1 MRTLLR
7 VAFVTLAWLP
17 FHTVGAAATGVAA
30 AREAAEQRE
39 AALLAPG
46 AYAAGIAAQTRADA
60 AGADAALGER
70 LLAEARAQFEAA
82 TLGADVA
89 RQRFAAPLASR
100 EQARTVEAVR
110 LAGPQWAR
118 AESTL
123 MQAAQR
129 LERGD
134 DDGADAR
141 AAAAR
146 KHYDA
151 AALQAVQATVL
162 TAARS
167 KILELDAA
175 AAARYAPRTAA
186 RAREL
191 LDSAEAELAADS
203 SRRRT
208 AERLAGEALET
219 AGRAL
224 AIAAYLRD
232 ASKAGATEEDLV
244 AYWQAALE
252 RAAAAAGTRIDA
264 TAGPAAASDALA
276 SELTRIAG
284 IGREQANELEQRN
297 RQVTALEEEIR
308 ELDNRLASAGSE
320 ARALGERLEARERV
334 LEQFNR
340 LERAFPAGNAVV
352 LRKGD
357 AIILRLTGLV
367 FDSGSAQ
374 LPKSASALLASLGE
388 VVNIYPRASFD
399 VEGHTDSS
407 GDSAANQQLS
417 QRRADAVRSYM
428 TGTLGVAAG
437 LVSAVGYGDSRPIA
451 NNATTEGRRE
461 NRRIDIVIDTRE
473 STSP

>member
-1 MRTLLR
+1 MQTLLR

-17 FHTVGAAATGVAA
+17 FHTVGAAATSVAA
-30 AREAAEQRE
+30 ARESAEQRE

-46 AYAAGIAAQTRADA
+46 AYAAGIAALTRADA
-60 AGADAALGER
+60 AADAALGER
-70 LLAEARAQFEAA
+70 LRDEAHGHFEAA
-82 TLGADVA
+82 TLSADVA

-100 EQARTVEAVR
+100 EQARTAEAVR
-110 LAGPQWAR
+110 LAGPQWAK

-146 KHYDA
+146 EHYDA

-167 KILELDAA
+167 KILELDATG
-175 AAARYAPRTAA
+175 AARYAPRTAD

-191 LDSAEAELAADS
+191 LDNAEAELAADS

-219 AGRAL
+219 GGRAL

-244 AYWQAALE
+244 ASWQAALE

-308 ELDNRLASAGSE
+308 ELDNRLASTGSE

-340 LERAFPAGNAVV
+340 LERTFPAGNAVV

-367 FDSGSAQ
+367 FASGSAQ

-407 GDSAANQQLS
+407 GDSAANQRLS

-437 LVSAVGYGDSRPIA
+437 LVSAVGYGDSKPIA